1 VLNRNFGALK
11 CQTHHIQTVGGHYKK
26 TNNMK
31 YLALDVETA
40 NADYSSICQIGIAEF
55 ENGKV
60 IDKWSSLINPES
72 YFDPF
77 NISIHG
83 IKESDVKNSPTF
95 DKIYDEL
102 KYRLEEKITVHH
114 MPFDRV
120 ALSRVCEEYQ
130 LPQIKTKWLDSAKIT
145 RRTWEQFAY
154 KGYGLKN
161 IANFLEIN
169 FDHHD
174 ALQDAI
180 AAGLVVA
187 NACLIKE
194 MSIEDWFQRIG
205 LPINQN
211 TSKSDYSAS
220 IKQDGNP
227 EGSLYGENLVFTGAL
242 SLPRKEAAGIAAKI
256 GCNVLNS
263 VTQKTTILVVGTQD
277 STKLAGY
284 AKSSKHRKAEELI
297 EKGKQIKILSEKD
310 FIKMCNDEDKELNLE
325 IPIAPPAKK
334 ETKQSTQK
342 NHSLTIEVNLTE
354 KVAEAFNEL
363 SNEQKELLIEASKKE
378 QEFLDSIPEFSHDEK
393 RNFANNF
400 QTQLE
405 IIEMAYE
412 DFEIESYEDDDLE
425 ILFTIESEIDELTE
439 MNFGLMKN
447 KITISEFYEQL
458 DNSVD
463 FIESDL
469 DDDDYPKKVKKYAKA
484 ILKELNKA
492 KEQLTTR

>member
-1 VLNRNFGALK
+1 
-11 CQTHHIQTVGGHYKK
+11 
-26 TNNMK
+26 MK

-83 IKESDVKNSPTF
+83 IKESDVKDSPTF
-95 DKIYDEL
+95 DKIYEEI
-102 KYRLEEKITVHH
+102 KNRLEEKITVHH
-114 MPFDRV
+114 MPFDKV
-120 ALSRVCEEYQ
+120 ALNRVCEEYQ
-130 LPQIKTKWLDSAKIT
+130 LPPIETKWLDSAKIT
-145 RRTWEQFAY
+145 RRAWEQFAY

-161 IANFLEIN
+161 IADFLEIR
-169 FDHHD
+169 FEHHD

-187 NACLIKE
+187 NACSIKE

-205 LPINQN
+205 MPINKS

-227 EGSLYGENLVFTGAL
+227 EGSLFGENLVFTGAL

-284 AKSSKHRKAEELI
+284 EKSSKHRKVEELI
-297 EKGKQIKILSEKD
+297 EKGKIIKILSEKD
-310 FIKMCNDEDKELNLE
+310 FIKMCNDEDKDLNLE
-325 IPIAPPAKK
+325 ISIEKPIENAP
-334 ETKQSTQK
+334 QK
-342 NHSLTIEVNLTE
+342 SAPKNQSLTIEINLTG
-354 KVAEAFNEL
+354 KVTEAFNGL

-378 QEFLDSIPEFSHDEK
+378 QEFLDSIPEFSHEEK
-393 RNFANNF
+393 RNVANRF
-400 QTQLE
+400 QNQLE
-405 IIEMAYE
+405 IFNVYYRKYN
-412 DFEIESYEDDDLE
+412 IESYEDDELE
-425 ILFTIESEIDELTE
+425 ILFSIESEIDQLTE
-439 MNFGLMKN
+439 MNFDLMKN
-447 KITISEFYEQL
+447 KISISDFYEQL
-458 DNSVD
+458 DRSVD
-463 FIESDL
+463 FIEFDL
-469 DDDDYPKKVKKYAKA
+469 EEDDYPKKVKKFAKA
-484 ILKELNKA
+484 IIEELNKA
-492 KEQLTTR
+492 KEKITTR

>member
-1 VLNRNFGALK
+1 
-11 CQTHHIQTVGGHYKK
+11 
-26 TNNMK
+26 MK

-40 NADYSSICQIGIAEF
+40 NADYSSICQLGIAEF

-60 IDKWSSLINPES
+60 IDRWSSLINPES

-77 NISIHG
+77 NTAIHG

-95 DKIYDEL
+95 DKIYQEL
-102 KYRLEEKITVHH
+102 INRLDGQITIHH

-120 ALSRVCEEYQ
+120 ALNRVCEEYQ
-130 LPQIKTKWLDSAKIT
+130 LPPINAKWLDSAKIA

-161 IANFLEIN
+161 IADFLEIS
-169 FDHHD
+169 FEHHD

-187 NACLIKE
+187 HACRIKE
-194 MSIEDWFQRIG
+194 MSIDDWFVRIG
-205 LPINQN
+205 KPITQN
-211 TSKSDYSAS
+211 ESGASHATS

-227 EGSLYGENLVFTGAL
+227 EGSLFGENLVFTGAL
-242 SLPRKEAAGIAAKI
+242 SLPRKEAAVIAAKI
-256 GCNVLNS
+256 GCNVLDS

-284 AKSSKHRKAEELI
+284 EKSSKHRKAEQLI
-297 EKGKQIKILSEKD
+297 EKGNQIKILTEKD

-325 IPIAPPAKK
+325 IPTSEPIEKQTKPIPP
-334 ETKQSTQK
+334 K
-342 NHSLTIEVNLTE
+342 NQSLTIEINLTE
-354 KVAEAFNEL
+354 TVAKAFNKL
-363 SNEQKELLIEASKKE
+363 SNEQKELLAEASKKE

-393 RNFANNF
+393 RIFANNF

-405 IIEMAYE
+405 KIETAFDDY
-412 DFEIESYEDDDLE
+412 DIESYEDDDLE
-425 ILFTIESEIDELTE
+425 ILFTIESEIDQLTE
-439 MNFGLMKN
+439 MNFDLMKN
-447 KITISEFYEQL
+447 KIAISEFYEQL
-458 DNSVD
+458 DSSVD

-469 DDDDYPKKVKKYAKA
+469 EEDDYPKKVKKYAKT
-484 ILKELNKA
+484 IINELIKA
-492 KEQLTTR
+492 KEKITTR

>member
-1 VLNRNFGALK
+1 
-11 CQTHHIQTVGGHYKK
+11 
-26 TNNMK
+26 MK

-60 IDKWSSLINPES
+60 IEKWSTLINPES

-77 NISIHG
+77 NISIHS
-83 IKESDVKNSPTF
+83 ISESDVKNSPTF
-95 DKIYDEL
+95 DKIYEEI
-102 KYRLEEKITVHH
+102 KNRLEEKITVHH

-130 LPQIKTKWLDSAKIT
+130 LSPIKTKWLDSAKVT

-161 IANFLEIN
+161 IADFLEIK
-169 FDHHD
+169 FAHHD

-180 AAGLVVA
+180 AAGLIVA
-187 NACLIKE
+187 NACIIKE

-205 LPINQN
+205 TPINQKA
-211 TSKSDYSAS
+211 SKSDYLAS

-227 EGSLYGENLVFTGAL
+227 EGSLFGENLVFTGAL
-242 SLPRKEAAGIAAKI
+242 SLPRKEAAVIAAKI
-256 GCNVLNS
+256 GCNVLDS

-284 AKSSKHRKAEELI
+284 EKSSKHRKAEELI
-297 EKGKQIKILSEKD
+297 EKGNQIKILTEKD

-325 IPIAPPAKK
+325 IPKSEPIEKHI
-334 ETKQSTQK
+334 KQAHPK
-342 NHSLTIEVNLTE
+342 NQSLTIEINLTE
-354 KVAEAFNEL
+354 TVAKAFNGL
-363 SNEQKELLIEASKKE
+363 SKEQKELLIQASKKK
-378 QEFLDSIPEFSHDEK
+378 QEFLDSITEFSHDEK
-393 RNFANNF
+393 RIFANNF

-405 IIEMAYE
+405 KIETAL
-412 DFEIESYEDDDLE
+412 DGFEIESYEDDDLG
-425 ILFTIESEIDELTE
+425 ILFTIESEIDQLTE
-439 MNFGLMKN
+439 MNFDLMKN
-447 KITISEFYEQL
+447 KITISKFYEQL
-458 DNSVD
+458 DSSVD

-469 DDDDYPKKVKKYAKA
+469 EEDDYPNKVKEYVRT
-484 ILKELNKA
+484 IINELNKA
-492 KEQLTTR
+492 KERITTRQHHV

>member
-1 VLNRNFGALK
+1 
-11 CQTHHIQTVGGHYKK
+11 
-26 TNNMK
+26 MK

-60 IDKWSSLINPES
+60 TDKWSSLINPES

-95 DKIYDEL
+95 DKIYEEI
-102 KYRLEEKITVHH
+102 KNRLEEKITVHH

-120 ALSRVCEEYQ
+120 ALNRVCEEYQ
-130 LPQIKTKWLDSAKIT
+130 LPPIQTKWLDSAKIT

-161 IANFLEIN
+161 IADLLKIKFE
-169 FDHHD
+169 HHD

-187 NACLIKE
+187 NACSIKE

-205 LPINQN
+205 MPINKS

-242 SLPRKEAAGIAAKI
+242 SLPRKEAAGFAAKI

-284 AKSSKHRKAEELI
+284 EKSSKHRKVEELI
-297 EKGKQIKILSEKD
+297 KKGKIIKILSEKD
-310 FIKMCNDEDKELNLE
+310 FIKMCNEEDKDLNLE
-325 IPIAPPAKK
+325 IPIEKPIEKEPKK
-334 ETKQSTQK
+334 STQK
-342 NHSLTIEVNLTE
+342 NQSLAIEINLTE
-354 KVAEAFNEL
+354 KVADSFNGL
-363 SNEQKELLIEASKKE
+363 SNEQKELLIEANKKE
-378 QEFLDSIPEFSHDEK
+378 QEFLDSIPEFNHDEK
-393 RNFANNF
+393 RKFANNF
-400 QTQLE
+400 QAQLE
-405 IIEMAYE
+405 KIEFAYE
-412 DFEIESYEDDDLE
+412 DFKIESYEDDDIE
-425 ILFTIESEIDELTE
+425 VLFTIESEIDQLTE
-439 MNFGLMKN
+439 MNFDLMKN
-447 KITISEFYEQL
+447 KIAISEFYEQL
-458 DNSVD
+458 DTSVD

-469 DDDDYPKKVKKYAKA
+469 DEDDYPKKVKKFAKT
-484 ILKELNKA
+484 IITELNKA
-492 KEQLTTR
+492 KEKITTR

>member
-1 VLNRNFGALK
+1 
-11 CQTHHIQTVGGHYKK
+11 
-26 TNNMK
+26 MK

-60 IDKWSSLINPES
+60 INKWSSLINPES

-95 DKIYDEL
+95 DTIYEEIRN
-102 KYRLEEKITVHH
+102 RLEEKITVHH

-120 ALSRVCEEYQ
+120 ALNRVCEEYQ
-130 LPQIKTKWLDSAKIT
+130 LPPIKTKWLDSAKIT

-161 IANFLEIN
+161 IADFLDITFE
-169 FDHHD
+169 HHD

-205 LPINQN
+205 MPINQS

-220 IKQDGNP
+220 IKQEGNP
-227 EGSLYGENLVFTGAL
+227 EGSLFGENLVFTGAL

-284 AKSSKHRKAEELI
+284 EKSSKHRKTEELI
-297 EKGKQIKILSEKD
+297 GKGKLIKILSEKD
-310 FIKMCNDEDKELNLE
+310 FIKMCNDEDKDLNIE
-325 IPIAPPAKK
+325 IPIASSIQK
-334 ETKQSTQK
+334 ETKHSTQK
-342 NHSLTIEVNLTE
+342 NQSLTIEIDVTE
-354 KVAEAFNEL
+354 KIAEAFNGL
-363 SNEQKELLIEASKKE
+363 STEQKELLVETSKKE
-378 QEFLDSIPEFSHDEK
+378 QEFLDSIPEFNHDDK
-393 RNFANNF
+393 RNFGNNF
-400 QTQLE
+400 QKQLE
-405 IIEMAYE
+405 KIEAVYE
-412 DFEIESYEDDDLE
+412 DFKIESYEDDDLE
-425 ILFTIESEIDELTE
+425 ILFTIESEIDQLTE
-439 MNFGLMKN
+439 MNFDLMKN

-458 DNSVD
+458 DSSVD

-469 DDDDYPKKVKKYAKA
+469 EEEDYPKKVKKFAKT

-492 KEQLTTR
+492 KEKITTR

>member
-1 VLNRNFGALK
+1 
-11 CQTHHIQTVGGHYKK
+11 
-26 TNNMK
+26 MK

-55 ENGKV
+55 DNGKV
-60 IDKWSSLINPES
+60 IDKWSTLINPES

-95 DKIYDEL
+95 DKIYEEINN
-102 KYRLEEKITVHH
+102 RLEEKITVHH

-120 ALSRVCEEYQ
+120 ALNRVCEEYQ
-130 LPQIKTKWLDSAKIT
+130 LPPIKTKWLDSAKIT

-161 IANFLEIN
+161 IADFLEIK
-169 FDHHD
+169 FEHHD

-180 AAGLVVA
+180 AAGLVVG

-194 MSIEDWFQRIG
+194 MTIEDWFQRIG
-205 LPINQN
+205 MPINQN
-211 TSKSDYSAS
+211 TSKSDYSES

-227 EGSLYGENLVFTGAL
+227 EGSLFGENLVFTGAL

-284 AKSSKHRKAEELI
+284 EKSSKHRKTEELV
-297 EKGKQIKILSEKD
+297 ERGNQIKILSEKD
-310 FIKMCNDEDKELNLE
+310 FIKMCNDEDKDLNLE
-325 IPIAPPAKK
+325 IPIAVPVEKEKK
-334 ETKQSTQK
+334 QPTQK
-342 NHSLTIEVNLTE
+342 NQSLTIEINLTE
-354 KVAEAFNEL
+354 KIETTFNGL
-363 SNEQKELLIEASKKE
+363 SNKQKELLIETSKKE
-378 QEFLDSIPEFSHDEK
+378 QDFLDSIPEFSHDEK
-393 RNFANNF
+393 RDFANNF
-400 QTQLE
+400 QTQ
-405 IIEMAYE
+405 IEKIETAYE
-412 DFEIESYEDDDLE
+412 DFKIESYEDDDLE
-425 ILFTIESEIDELTE
+425 ILFTIESEIDQLIE
-439 MNFGLMKN
+439 MNFDLMKN
-447 KITISEFYEQL
+447 KITISEFYEQV

-463 FIESDL
+463 YIESDL
-469 DDDDYPKKVKKYAKA
+469 EDEDYPKKVKKFAKT
-484 ILKELNKA
+484 IIKELNKA
-492 KEQLTTR
+492 KEKITTR

>member
-1 VLNRNFGALK
+1 
-11 CQTHHIQTVGGHYKK
+11 
-26 TNNMK
+26 MK

-83 IKESDVKNSPTF
+83 IKESDVKDSPTF
-95 DKIYDEL
+95 DKIYEEI
-102 KYRLEEKITVHH
+102 KNRLEEKITVHH

-120 ALSRVCEEYQ
+120 ALNRVCEEYQ
-130 LPQIKTKWLDSAKIT
+130 LPPIKTKWLDSAKIT

-161 IANFLEIN
+161 IADFLEIK
-169 FDHHD
+169 FEHHD

-187 NACLIKE
+187 NACSTKE

-205 LPINQN
+205 MPINKSA
-211 TSKSDYSAS
+211 SKSDYSAS

-284 AKSSKHRKAEELI
+284 EKSSKHRKVEELI
-297 EKGKQIKILSEKD
+297 EKGKIIKILSEKD
-310 FIKMCNDEDKELNLE
+310 FIKMCNDEDKDLNLE
-325 IPIAPPAKK
+325 IPIEKLIENEPKK
-334 ETKQSTQK
+334 SASK
-342 NHSLTIEVNLTE
+342 NQSLTIEINLTE
-354 KVAEAFNEL
+354 KVAEAFNGL
-363 SNEQKELLIEASKKE
+363 SKEQKELLIEASKKE
-378 QEFLDSIPEFSHDEK
+378 QKFLDNIPEISHEEK
-393 RNFANNF
+393 RNVANGF
-400 QTQLE
+400 QNQLE
-405 IIEMAYE
+405 IFNFYY
-412 DFEIESYEDDDLE
+412 DKYEIESYEDDELE
-425 ILFTIESEIDELTE
+425 ILFSIESEIDQLTE
-439 MNFGLMKN
+439 MNFDLMKN
-447 KITISEFYEQL
+447 KISISDFYEQL
-458 DNSVD
+458 DSSVD

-469 DDDDYPKKVKKYAKA
+469 DEDDYPKKVKKFAKA
-484 ILKELNKA
+484 IIEELNKA
-492 KEQLTTR
+492 KEKITTR

>member
-1 VLNRNFGALK
+1 
-11 CQTHHIQTVGGHYKK
+11 
-26 TNNMK
+26 MK

-60 IDKWSSLINPES
+60 IDKWSTLINPES

-83 IKESDVKNSPTF
+83 IRESDVKNSPTF
-95 DKIYDEL
+95 DKIYEEI
-102 KYRLEEKITVHH
+102 KNRLEGRITVHH
-114 MPFDRV
+114 MPFDKV
-120 ALSRVCEEYQ
+120 ALNRVCEEYQ

-161 IANFLEIN
+161 IADFLEIK
-169 FDHHD
+169 FEHHD

-194 MSIEDWFQRIG
+194 MSIEDWFQRIE

-211 TSKSDYSAS
+211 TLKSNYSAL

-227 EGSLYGENLVFTGAL
+227 EGSLFGENLVFTGTL
-242 SLPRKEAAGIAAKI
+242 SLPRKEAAEIAAKI

-277 STKLAGY
+277 LTKLAGY
-284 AKSSKHRKAEELI
+284 EKSSKHRKVEELVK
-297 EKGKQIKILSEKD
+297 KGKQIKILSEKD

-325 IPIAPPAKK
+325 IPIAEPVEK

-342 NHSLTIEVNLTE
+342 NQSLTIEIDLTE
-354 KVAEAFNEL
+354 KVADAFNGL
-363 SNEQKELLIEASKKE
+363 SNEQKELLIEASKKS
-378 QEFLDSIPEFSHDEK
+378 QKFLDSIPEFSHDEK

-405 IIEMAYE
+405 KIETAYE
-412 DFEIESYEDDDLE
+412 DFKIESYEDDDLE
-425 ILFTIESEIDELTE
+425 ILYTIESEIDQLKE
-439 MNFGLMKN
+439 MKFDLMKN

-458 DNSVD
+458 DNSVG

-469 DDDDYPKKVKKYAKA
+469 DEDDYPKKVKKFAKT
-484 ILKELNKA
+484 IMSPL
-492 KEQLTTR
+492 

>member
-1 VLNRNFGALK
+1 
-11 CQTHHIQTVGGHYKK
+11 
-26 TNNMK
+26 MK

-40 NADYSSICQIGIAEF
+40 NANYSSICQIGIAEF

-60 IDKWSSLINPES
+60 IDKWSTLINPES

-77 NISIHG
+77 NVSIHG

-95 DKIYDEL
+95 DKIYEEI
-102 KYRLEEKITVHH
+102 KNRLEEKITVHH

-120 ALSRVCEEYQ
+120 ALNRVCEEYQ
-130 LPQIKTKWLDSAKIT
+130 LPAIKTNWLDSAKIT

-154 KGYGLKN
+154 KGYGLKS
-161 IANFLEIN
+161 IADYLGIKFE
-169 FDHHD
+169 HHD

-194 MSIEDWFQRIG
+194 MSIEDWFQKIG

-211 TSKSDYSAS
+211 TSKSEYTAS

-227 EGSLYGENLVFTGAL
+227 EGSLFGENLVFTGAL
-242 SLPRKEAAGIAAKI
+242 SLPRKEAAEIAAKI

-277 STKLAGY
+277 SKKLAGY
-284 AKSSKHRKAEELI
+284 EKSSKHRKAEELI
-297 EKGKQIKILSEKD
+297 KKGKQIKILSEKD
-310 FIKMCNDEDKELNLE
+310 FIKMCNDEDKELNLD
-325 IPIAPPAKK
+325 IPIAPTAKK
-334 ETKQSTQK
+334 DKKQSIPK
-342 NHSLTIEVNLTE
+342 NQSLTIDINLTE
-354 KVAEAFNEL
+354 KASEAFSRL
-363 SNEQKELLIEASKKE
+363 SNEQKERLIEASNKE

-405 IIEMAYE
+405 KIETTYE
-412 DFEIESYEDDDLE
+412 DLKIESYEDDDLE
-425 ILFTIESEIDELTE
+425 ILFTIESEIDQLAE
-439 MNFGLMKN
+439 MNFDLMKN

-458 DNSVD
+458 DSSLY

-469 DDDDYPKKVKKYAKA
+469 DEDDFPKKVKKFAQS
-484 ILKELNKA
+484 IIKELNKT
-492 KEQLTTR
+492 KEQITTR

>member
-1 VLNRNFGALK
+1 L
-11 CQTHHIQTVGGHYKK
+11 TVQAHFSFIVMGHYEKP
-26 TNNMK
+26 NNMK

-60 IDKWSSLINPES
+60 INKWSSLINPES

-95 DKIYDEL
+95 DTIYEEIRN
-102 KYRLEEKITVHH
+102 RLEEKITVHH

-120 ALSRVCEEYQ
+120 ALNRVCEEYQ
-130 LPQIKTKWLDSAKIT
+130 LPPIKTKWLDSAKIT

-161 IANFLEIN
+161 IADFLDIKFE
-169 FDHHD
+169 HHD

-205 LPINQN
+205 MPINQS

-220 IKQDGNP
+220 IKQEGNP
-227 EGSLYGENLVFTGAL
+227 EGSLFGENLVFTGAL

-284 AKSSKHRKAEELI
+284 EKSSKHRKTEELI
-297 EKGKQIKILSEKD
+297 EKGKLIKILSEKD

-325 IPIAPPAKK
+325 IPIASSVQK
-334 ETKQSTQK
+334 ETKHSTQK
-342 NHSLTIEVNLTE
+342 NQSLTIEIDVTE
-354 KVAEAFNEL
+354 KIAEAFNGL
-363 SNEQKELLIEASKKE
+363 STEQKELLIETSKKE
-378 QEFLDSIPEFSHDEK
+378 QEFLDSIPEFNHDDK
-393 RNFANNF
+393 RNFGNNF

-405 IIEMAYE
+405 KIEAAYE
-412 DFEIESYEDDDLE
+412 DFKIELYEDDDLE
-425 ILFTIESEIDELTE
+425 ILFTIESEIDQLTE
-439 MNFGLMKN
+439 MNFDLMKS

-458 DNSVD
+458 DSSVD

-469 DDDDYPKKVKKYAKA
+469 EEEDYPKMVKKFAKT

-492 KEQLTTR
+492 KEKITTR

>member
-1 VLNRNFGALK
+1 
-11 CQTHHIQTVGGHYKK
+11 
-26 TNNMK
+26 MK

-83 IKESDVKNSPTF
+83 IKESDVKDSPTF
-95 DKIYDEL
+95 DKIYEEI
-102 KYRLEEKITVHH
+102 KNRLEENITVHH

-120 ALSRVCEEYQ
+120 TLNRVCEEYQ

-154 KGYGLKN
+154 KGYALKN
-161 IANFLEIN
+161 IADFLDIK

-205 LPINQN
+205 MPINRS
-211 TSKSDYSAS
+211 TSKTDYSAS
-220 IKQDGNP
+220 IKQEGNP
-227 EGSLYGENLVFTGAL
+227 EGSLFGENLVFTGAL
-242 SLPRKEAAGIAAKI
+242 SLPRKEVAGIAAKI

-284 AKSSKHRKAEELI
+284 EKSSKHRKVEELI
-297 EKGKQIKILSEKD
+297 EKGKIIKILSEKD
-310 FIKMCNDEDKELNLE
+310 FIKMCNDEDKDLNLE
-325 IPIAPPAKK
+325 IPIQKPIENEPKKSAAKNK
-334 ETKQSTQK
+334 
-342 NHSLTIEVNLTE
+342 SLTIEINLTE
-354 KVAEAFNEL
+354 KVAEAFNGL
-363 SNEQKELLIEASKKE
+363 SKEQKELLIEASKKE
-378 QEFLDSIPEFSHDEK
+378 QEFLHGIPEFSHDEK
-393 RNFANNF
+393 RNFANDF

-405 IIEMAYE
+405 KIENAFE
-412 DFEIESYEDDDLE
+412 DFNIESYEDDDLE
-425 ILFTIESEIDELTE
+425 ILFTIESEIDQLTE
-439 MNFGLMKN
+439 MNFELMKN

-458 DNSVD
+458 DSSVN
-463 FIESDL
+463 FIGSDMEE
-469 DDDDYPKKVKKYAKA
+469 DDYPKKVKKFAKT
-484 ILKELNKA
+484 ILKELNKV
-492 KEQLTTR
+492 KEEITTL

>member
-1 VLNRNFGALK
+1 
-11 CQTHHIQTVGGHYKK
+11 
-26 TNNMK
+26 MK

-83 IKESDVKNSPTF
+83 IKESDVKDSPTF
-95 DKIYDEL
+95 DKIYEEI
-102 KYRLEEKITVHH
+102 KNRLEEKITVHH

-120 ALSRVCEEYQ
+120 ALNRVCEEYQ
-130 LPQIKTKWLDSAKIT
+130 LPPIKTKWLDSAKIT

-161 IANFLEIN
+161 IADFLEIK
-169 FDHHD
+169 FEHHD

-187 NACLIKE
+187 NACSVKE

-205 LPINQN
+205 MPINKSA
-211 TSKSDYSAS
+211 SKSDYSAS

-263 VTQKTTILVVGTQD
+263 VTQKTTILIVGTQD

-284 AKSSKHRKAEELI
+284 EKSSKHRKVEELI
-297 EKGKQIKILSEKD
+297 EKGKIIKILSEKD
-310 FIKMCNDEDKELNLE
+310 FIKMCNDEDKDLNLE
-325 IPIAPPAKK
+325 IPIAKPIENEPKK
-334 ETKQSTQK
+334 SASK
-342 NHSLTIEVNLTE
+342 NQSLTIEINLTE
-354 KVAEAFNEL
+354 KVAEAFNGL

-378 QEFLDSIPEFSHDEK
+378 QEFLDNIPEISHEEK
-393 RNFANNF
+393 RNVANGF
-400 QTQLE
+400 QNQLE
-405 IIEMAYE
+405 IFNFYY
-412 DFEIESYEDDDLE
+412 DKYDIESYEDDELE
-425 ILFTIESEIDELTE
+425 ILFSIESEIDQLTE
-439 MNFGLMKN
+439 MNFDLMKN
-447 KITISEFYEQL
+447 KISIIDFYEQL
-458 DNSVD
+458 DSSVD

-469 DDDDYPKKVKKYAKA
+469 DDDDYPKKVKKFAKA
-484 ILKELNKA
+484 IIEELNKA
-492 KEQLTTR
+492 KEKITTR

>member
-1 VLNRNFGALK
+1 
-11 CQTHHIQTVGGHYKK
+11 
-26 TNNMK
+26 MK

-83 IKESDVKNSPTF
+83 IKESDVKDSPTF
-95 DKIYDEL
+95 DKIYEEI
-102 KYRLEEKITVHH
+102 KNRLEEKITVHH

-120 ALSRVCEEYQ
+120 ALNRVCEEYQ
-130 LPQIKTKWLDSAKIT
+130 LPPITTKWLDSAKIT

-161 IANFLEIN
+161 IADFLEIK
-169 FDHHD
+169 FEHHD

-187 NACLIKE
+187 NACSIKE
-194 MSIEDWFQRIG
+194 MAIEDWFQRIG
-205 LPINQN
+205 MPINKSA
-211 TSKSDYSAS
+211 SKSDYSAS

-256 GCNVLNS
+256 CSNVLNS

-284 AKSSKHRKAEELI
+284 EKSSKHRKVEELI
-297 EKGKQIKILSEKD
+297 EKGKIIKILSEKD
-310 FIKMCNDEDKELNLE
+310 FIKMCNDEDKDLNLE
-325 IPIAPPAKK
+325 IPIEKPIENEP
-334 ETKQSTQK
+334 QK
-342 NHSLTIEVNLTE
+342 SASKNQSLTIEINLTK
-354 KVAEAFNEL
+354 KVAEAFNGL

-378 QEFLDSIPEFSHDEK
+378 QEFLDNIPEISHEEK
-393 RNFANNF
+393 RNVANGF
-400 QTQLE
+400 QNQLE
-405 IIEMAYE
+405 IFNFYY
-412 DFEIESYEDDDLE
+412 DKYDIESYEDDELE
-425 ILFTIESEIDELTE
+425 ILFSIESEIDQLTE
-439 MNFGLMKN
+439 MNFDLMKN
-447 KITISEFYEQL
+447 KISISDFYEQL
-458 DNSVD
+458 DSSVD

-469 DDDDYPKKVKKYAKA
+469 DEDDYPKKVKKFAKA
-484 ILKELNKA
+484 IIEELNKA
-492 KEQLTTR
+492 KEKITTR